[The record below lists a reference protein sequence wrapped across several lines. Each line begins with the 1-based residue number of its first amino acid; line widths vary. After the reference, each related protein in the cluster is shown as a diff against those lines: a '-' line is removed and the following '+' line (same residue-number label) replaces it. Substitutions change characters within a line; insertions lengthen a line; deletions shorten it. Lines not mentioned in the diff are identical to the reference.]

1 MAVESSSAVGYL
13 RITMTDQ
20 AKNHTSNAQDQT
32 DELSIHLSD
41 SAAKKLQDDP
51 RAKLALE
58 KKNPDFG
65 KLAGSRSTGP
75 NHQPVHRSGKQGK
88 TEKKARW

>member
-1 MAVESSSAVGYL
+1 MTNHAKKQDNTQGDSQPEDQ
-13 RITMTDQ
+13 IT
-20 AKNHTSNAQDQT
+20 A
-32 DELSIHLSD
+32 HLSD

-51 RAKLALE
+51 RAKLALA

-65 KLAGSRSTGP
+65 KLDGARSTGP

>member
-1 MAVESSSAVGYL
+1 MTEQPKNDTKDHTPDVAV
-13 RITMTDQ
+13 
-20 AKNHTSNAQDQT
+20 
-32 DELSIHLSD
+32 HLSE

-51 RAKLALE
+51 RARLALE

>member
-1 MAVESSSAVGYL
+1 
-13 RITMTDQ
+13 MTEHSKNQ
-20 AKNHTSNAQDQT
+20 AKDDSQD
-32 DELSIHLSD
+32 LSVHLSE

>member
-1 MAVESSSAVGYL
+1 
-13 RITMTDQ
+13 MTQ
-20 AKNHTSNAQDQT
+20 PAKKQDNAQVDPKR
-32 DELSIHLSD
+32 EEHLSAHLSD

-51 RAKLALE
+51 RAKLALA

-65 KLAGSRSTGP
+65 KLDGARSTGP

>member
-1 MAVESSSAVGYL
+1 
-13 RITMTDQ
+13 MTEP
-20 AKNHTSNAQDQT
+20 AKKQDNAQVDAKR
-32 DELSIHLSD
+32 EEHLSAHLSD

-51 RAKLALE
+51 RAKLALA

-65 KLAGSRSTGP
+65 KLDGARSTGP

>member
-1 MAVESSSAVGYL
+1 
-13 RITMTDQ
+13 MTDQ
-20 AKNHTSNAQDQT
+20 SKNHATSQSQDKPE
-32 DELSIHLSD
+32 ELSVQLSD
-41 SAAKKLQDDP
+41 LAAKKLQDDP

>member
-1 MAVESSSAVGYL
+1 MTEPAKKQDNTQGNPQSKEQISA
-13 RITMTDQ
+13 
-20 AKNHTSNAQDQT
+20 
-32 DELSIHLSD
+32 HLSD

-51 RAKLALE
+51 RAKLALA

-65 KLAGSRSTGP
+65 KLDGARSTGP

>member
-1 MAVESSSAVGYL
+1 
-13 RITMTDQ
+13 MTDQ
-20 AKNHTSNAQDQT
+20 ANNQDDSQSA
-32 DELSIHLSD
+32 DQLSVHLSD

-51 RAKLALE
+51 RARLALA

-65 KLAGSRSTGP
+65 KLDGARSTGP